1 MYVISKVFYF
11 GSTARAWSRL
21 IGVSTSPA
29 ALLRCGTSLALGFLT
44 LNFQL
49 TWCATRL
56 NRQFH
61 TLLPPFRGFK

>member
-1 MYVISKVFYF
+1 MYVLSKAFYF
-11 GSTARAWSRL
+11 GSTPRARSRF
-21 IGVSTSPA
+21 ISVNTNPA
-29 ALLRCGTSLALGFLT
+29 ALLRCGSSLDLGSFS

-49 TWCATRL
+49 TGCATRL